1 MPVRNPIASPRPQAE
16 PRRNKPGQEFLL
28 SALGLT
34 VEIYLA
40 DPAHNRADLIEQ
52 LHRLTRLVE
61 NMAEPVTPPTP
72 PPTRPNN

>member
-1 MPVRNPIASPRPQAE
+1 
-16 PRRNKPGQEFLL
+16 
-28 SALGLT
+28 LT

-61 NMAEPVTPPTP
+61 NMAEPVTPPP
-72 PPTRPNN
+72 QPSVHPEFNL